1 MFIFIWN
8 KWMRMLI
15 RSENSRKGYGKIIRW
30 YCSKQCSNDDKEA
43 GILQKK
49 DKERKEDYKR
59 IKGRDL
65 SFEWSFPAFYRLAVR
80 LNINVDALMLIY
92 YRLLREKLPENKES
106 FENNIEELCGW
117 RGWGVSWLLLVN
129 YWRQM
134 SRF

>member
-1 MFIFIWN
+1 
-8 KWMRMLI
+8 MRMLI

-65 SFEWSFPAFYRLAVR
+65 SFE
-80 LNINVDALMLIY
+80 
-92 YRLLREKLPENKES
+92 
-106 FENNIEELCGW
+106 
-117 RGWGVSWLLLVN
+117 
-129 YWRQM
+129 
-134 SRF
+134 